1 MRILEKSFDRKGF
14 RYEQVYRKDNRA
26 IYTQTI
32 PDVGSLAYSFHSRT
46 YEVIVIK
53 SHNGYEIAG
62 TQILPSE
69 VYPSSNQWG
78 DTGWTYQTLEEAQ
91 NKIKQL
97 EAII

>member
-14 RYEQVYRKDNRA
+14 RYEQVYRKENRA

-32 PDVGSLAYSFHSRT
+32 PDVGSLT

-78 DTGWTYQTLEEAQ
+78 DTGWTYQTLEQAQ
-91 NKIKQL
+91 NKMKQL